1 MAVRNGR
8 PVVHISFGLRTYL
21 FGLAVTCA
29 PAATHADYTDCRTC
43 HYAPA
48 PDSTTPDYTNYFIA
62 TGHHPVRVN
71 YPAVGDYNQPPN
83 VLNGIQFWDLNGNG
97 LPDPDE
103 IQLFSSTLTGT
114 TTTTTTRTKGS
125 KGPKTTAVNE
135 TWTIDCASCHTE
147 HGTTAP
153 NPSHPADYVRP
164 AGGDRWLCLTCHRL

>member
-29 PAATHADYTDCRTC
+29 PTATLADYADCRTC
-43 HYAPA
+43 HYATA
-48 PDSTTPDYTNYFIA
+48 PDATAPDYTNYFVA
-62 TGHHPVRVN
+62 KGHHPVRVS
-71 YPAVGDYNQPPN
+71 YPARTEYNQPPN
-83 VLNGIQFWDLNGNG
+83 VVADIQFWDLNGNG

-114 TTTTTTRTKGS
+114 TTGS
-125 KGPKTTAVNE
+125 
-135 TWTIDCASCHTE
+135 WTIDCASCHTE
-147 HGTTAP
+147 HGITAP